1 MLYLTLR
8 HYEYV
13 IAIAE
18 AGSLSG
24 AALALNVSQPAL
36 STALTRIEARLGQ
49 RLFLRGRGQGFS
61 VTPQGQRVVEE
72 ARKLIASAARLEA
85 AGSSPLPQTRI
96 GLGVFDDLAP
106 FVLAPALTLLRKNFP
121 QLSLHPQVCGF
132 EEMQDAMLSGR
143 IDLAV
148 TWDIGLDG
156 RFARSQLARLRPHVF
171 LAETDPLAERRE
183 IALRDLATRA
193 VILADDGLSVRHMM
207 GLFAGQGLVPSRVQ
221 RAASVEVMRALA
233 AHGEGLGL
241 SYSVPPGGQS
251 YDGKPL
257 VTRPLADETAVEQV
271 VVAQLGPW
279 QAEDPLTQLRDA
291 LLTLPLPGAV

>member
-13 IAIAE
+13 VAIAE

-36 STALTRIEARLGQ
+36 STALSRIEARLGQ
-49 RLFLRGRGQGFS
+49 QLFLRGRGQGFS
-61 VTPQGQRVVEE
+61 VTPQGKRVVEQ
-72 ARKLIASAARLEA
+72 ARDLIASAAQLEA
-85 AGSSPLPQTRI
+85 AGTAPLPQTRV

-106 FVLAPALTLLRKNFP
+106 FVLAPALTLLRTRFEH
-121 QLSLHPQVCGF
+121 LSLHPQVGGF
-132 EEMQDAMLSGR
+132 DAISEAMLAGR
-143 IDLAV
+143 VDLAV

-156 RFARSQLARLRPHVF
+156 RFARTELARLRPHVF
-171 LAETDPLAERRE
+171 LPNDHPLAARSQ
-183 IALRDLATRA
+183 ISLADLAPHL
-193 VILADDGLSVRHMM
+193 VILSDDGLSVRHML
-207 GLFAGQGLVPSRVQ
+207 GLFAGQGLVPSHVQ

-257 VTRPLADETAVEQV
+257 VTRPLADAAAIERV

-279 QAEDPLTQLRDA
+279 QAGDQLTQLRDA